1 MTTTDE
7 NRQIAAER
15 RLEWLL
21 DEHWRADDRPAAVR
35 ATRRP
40 QRAFGQQLLLA
51 AAFVLGSVVLGG
63 AYWLQYRGTP
73 VEFAFAGLAGV
84 EQESALVWHEA
95 FGPEAVASIP
105 ADVVNLRCYDFDDA
119 ALAKL
124 GRLQR
129 LERLDL
135 GQMRVDERGV
145 ARSLPI
151 TDAGVVHL
159 RDLPRLQSLS
169 LAQCHAVR
177 GPALAVLAELPML
190 EHLDLTYSGVDGA
203 GLTQLARSRSLRT
216 LVLSHCLNF
225 PGSVLAELAKLP
237 RLEQL
242 ELRGCPTVAAAD
254 VMALASAK
262 QLRYLDLRDCQGRFR
277 GQTASFGD
285 PDAPPP
291 PVQDGIGVTDQAIAA
306 LVGLPL
312 DTLFLGGCTAL
323 TDDVAKSLAK
333 LPRLLV
339 LDLGN
344 LPRTSPAVLA
354 GVPADHL
361 LILQLDGNMHW
372 DAAVAIQLQR
382 FERLLGL
389 SLSGVRGVDDAAL
402 AMILRVKT
410 DRFLDSLVSLE
421 LGSVAIRAN
430 AGKDGAGR
438 VGPQLTAASLP
449 GIVGQRKL
457 RLLDLSGA
465 DWLDAEA
472 LGELA
477 RLPVLHELRLASA
490 GPLPPAA
497 LAKLATSRS
506 LQKLSLEHCREVTAE
521 HVGRLAGPPWRR
533 ISLRGTAVD
542 VAALRELLPRFA
554 GCEFVLPS
562 GQVLRAP

>member
-1 MTTTDE
+1 
-7 NRQIAAER
+7 
-15 RLEWLL
+15 
-21 DEHWRADDRPAAVR
+21 
-35 ATRRP
+35 
-40 QRAFGQQLLLA
+40 
-51 AAFVLGSVVLGG
+51 
-63 AYWLQYRGTP
+63 
-73 VEFAFAGLAGV
+73 
-84 EQESALVWHEA
+84 
-95 FGPEAVASIP
+95 
-105 ADVVNLRCYDFDDA
+105 
-119 ALAKL
+119 
-124 GRLQR
+124 
-129 LERLDL
+129 
-135 GQMRVDERGV
+135 
-145 ARSLPI
+145 
-151 TDAGVVHL
+151 
-159 RDLPRLQSLS
+159 
-169 LAQCHAVR
+169 
-177 GPALAVLAELPML
+177 ML

-254 VMALASAK
+254 VAALASAK

-372 DAAVAIQLQR
+372 DAAVTIQLQR
-382 FERLLGL
+382 FEQLLGL
-389 SLSGVRGVDDAAL
+389 SLSGVRGVDDAGL
-402 AMILRVKT
+402 AQILRGK
-410 DRFLDSLVSLE
+410 DLVSLE
-421 LGSVAIRAN
+421 LGMVAIRAN
-430 AGKDGAGR
+430 AGKDGTGR
-438 VGPQLTAASLP
+438 VGPQLTTASLP
-449 GIVGQRKL
+449 GLVGQQKL
-457 RLLDLSGA
+457 RLLDLTGA

-477 RLPVLHELRLASA
+477 RLPALQELRLASA
-490 GPLPPAA
+490 GPLPSAA

-506 LQKLSLEHCREVTAE
+506 LQRLSLEHCREVTAE
-521 HVGRLAGPPWRR
+521 HVAGLAGPTWRR

-542 VAALRELLPRFA
+542 VAALRELLPRFP

>member
-21 DEHWRADDRPAAVR
+21 DEHWRADDRPAAVP

-51 AAFVLGSVVLGG
+51 AAFVLGSAVLGG
-63 AYWLQYRGTP
+63 AYWLQYRGAP

-95 FGPEAVASIP
+95 FGPDAVASIP

-135 GQMRVDERGV
+135 GQMQVDERGV

-151 TDAGVVHL
+151 TDAGVLHL
-159 RDLPRLQSLS
+159 RDLPRLQRLS

-254 VMALASAK
+254 VAALASAK

-291 PVQDGIGVTDQAIAA
+291 PLQDGIGVTDQAIAA

-372 DAAVAIQLQR
+372 DAAVTIQLQR

-389 SLSGVRGVDDAAL
+389 SLSGVRGVDDAGL
-402 AMILRVKT
+402 AQILRGK
-410 DRFLDSLVSLE
+410 DLVSLE
-421 LGSVAIRAN
+421 LGMVAIRAN
-430 AGKDGAGR
+430 AGKDGTGR
-438 VGPQLTAASLP
+438 VGPQLTTASLP
-449 GIVGQRKL
+449 GLVGQQKL
-457 RLLDLSGA
+457 RLLDLTGA

-477 RLPVLHELRLASA
+477 RLPALQELRLASA
-490 GPLPPAA
+490 GPLPPAT

-506 LQKLSLEHCREVTAE
+506 LQRLSLEHCREVDAE
-521 HVGRLAGPPWRR
+521 HVARLAGPPWRR
-533 ISLRGTAVD
+533 IGLRGTAVD

>member
-40 QRAFGQQLLLA
+40 QRAGGQQLLLA

-63 AYWLQYRGTP
+63 AYWLQYRGAP
-73 VEFAFAGLAGV
+73 VQFAFAGLTDGD
-84 EQESALVWHEA
+84 QESALVWHEA
-95 FGPEAVASIP
+95 FGPDAVASIP

-159 RDLPRLQSLS
+159 RDLPRLQRLS

-254 VMALASAK
+254 VAALASAK

-372 DAAVAIQLQR
+372 DAAVTIQLQR

-389 SLSGVRGVDDAAL
+389 SLSGVRGVDDAGL
-402 AMILRVKT
+402 AQILRGK
-410 DRFLDSLVSLE
+410 DLVSLE
-421 LGSVAIRAN
+421 LGMVAIRAN
-430 AGKDGAGR
+430 AGKDGTGR
-438 VGPQLTAASLP
+438 VGPQLTTASLP
-449 GIVGQRKL
+449 GLVGQQKL
-457 RLLDLSGA
+457 RLLDLTGA

-477 RLPVLHELRLASA
+477 RLPALQELRLASV
-490 GPLPPAA
+490 GPLPPAT

-506 LQKLSLEHCREVTAE
+506 LQRLSLEHCREVTAE

>member
-35 ATRRP
+35 ATRHP
-40 QRAFGQQLLLA
+40 QRAGGQQLLLA

-63 AYWLQYRGTP
+63 AYWLQYRGAP
-73 VEFAFAGLAGV
+73 VEFAFAGLNDGD
-84 EQESALVWHEA
+84 QEPELVWHEA
-95 FGPEAVASIP
+95 FGPDAVASIP

-124 GRLQR
+124 GPLQR

-159 RDLPRLQSLS
+159 RDLPRLQRLS

-254 VMALASAK
+254 VAALASAK

-372 DAAVAIQLQR
+372 DAAVTIQLQR

-389 SLSGVRGVDDAAL
+389 SLSGVRGVDDAGL
-402 AMILRVKT
+402 AQILRGK
-410 DRFLDSLVSLE
+410 DLVSLE
-421 LGSVAIRAN
+421 LGMVAIRAN
-430 AGKDGAGR
+430 AGKDGTGR
-438 VGPQLTAASLP
+438 VGPQLTTASLP
-449 GIVGQRKL
+449 GLVGQQKL
-457 RLLDLSGA
+457 RLLDLTGA

-477 RLPVLHELRLASA
+477 RLPALQELRLASV
-490 GPLPPAA
+490 GPLPPAT

-506 LQKLSLEHCREVTAE
+506 LQRLSLEHCREVTAE